1 MIEGTSGSRDNYPIW
16 DDGFTGI
23 HILIDDTGA
32 WDWIWAKS
40 IGWCSGS
47 GTYDDPYTIENLTID
62 ASDSPTGIGIYI
74 NGSKNEYF
82 VIRNC
87 TIYNGSIGIAL
98 ENTDNGTLTKNT
110 CSNNTN
116 YGISLWNSNN
126 NTISENTANNNTVF
140 GIRLRYYCNNNTIS
154 RNTAN
159 NNKDSGISLWNS
171 NNNTISGN
179 TANNNTVFGIRLRY
193 YCNNN
198 TISRNTANNNKDSG
212 IFLREICDD
221 NFILENTVNGNNL
234 EGIYLRFGSNNN
246 EIWGNTVSDNNRY
259 GIALVESSN
268 NNLVFYNYIFNNS
281 LSGFDRSNNVWD
293 NGTIGNYWSDY
304 DGVDANDNGIGDTP
318 YLIEGTSGSRD
329 NYPIWDDGP
338 HVIKINSPNPGDI
351 FETISPDFNVSIN
364 FPILDASWYTLDNG
378 LTNYT
383 FIGSSGTINQA
394 VWDAC
399 ENGNVTIRFFVN
411 NTAGN
416 FGSTEIIIIK
426 DTIAPKITIS
436 FPIMNSVFGEFS
448 PAYDISIEEAN
459 LNKSWYT
466 IDGGLTNFTFTN
478 TLGIIDQD
486 IWTATPNGHVIIRFY
501 ANDLSGYEGFRD
513 LIVVKD
519 APVNLIYIEISDH
532 FYSLEH
538 FNLTFSIFDDTGQGI
553 SLATIQMWWNDT
565 DASSE
570 VKNLGNGLYLV
581 SLEPITVAPGE
592 DPILLK
598 MVISASGYEEKDFE
612 TYLAVDPDTLNKGKP
627 AEEFPL
633 ALAII
638 VISSIAGGIGVAVMT
653 ILILRR
659 RK

>member
-1 MIEGTSGSRDNYPIW
+1 MRNKSKLKIIILVLGIVFALSPINSFKIISDQGENEGTTENRDETNFKRLKSSGYWSTN
-16 DDGFTGI
+16 FI
-23 HILIDDTGA
+23 HIDGNWSETATTYD
-32 WDWIWAKS
+32 
-40 IGWCSGS
+40 WCSGD
-47 GTYDDPYTIENLTID
+47 GLWGNPYTIENLTID

-87 TIYNGSIGIAL
+87 TIYNGSTGIAL

-116 YGISLWNSNN
+116 YGISLWNSSN
-126 NTISENTANNNTVF
+126 NTISE
-140 GIRLRYYCNNNTIS
+140 
-154 RNTAN
+154 
-159 NNKDSGISLWNS
+159 
-171 NNNTISGN
+171 N

-416 FGSTEIIIIK
+416 FRSTEIIIIK

-553 SLATIQMWWNDT
+553 SLATIQMWWNGT
-565 DASSE
+565 DVSSE
-570 VKNLGNGLYLV
+570 IQNLGNGLYFV
-581 SLEPITVAPGE
+581 SLAPITVAPGE